1 MNFKEHIERDKNL
14 NLIKDQTLHLEIE
27 SYLVGGYVRDI
38 LISRDCKD
46 IDIMTIGEPF
56 KLVENISKKK
66 GFSDFKIFKNFSIIF
81 ISFIIIVIMS
91 MIISMR

>member
-46 IDIMTIGEPF
+46 IDIMTIGEPY
-56 KLVENISKKK
+56 KLVENIVNR
-66 GFSDFKIFKNFSIIF
+66 IRRL
-81 ISFIIIVIMS
+81 VLLALE
-91 MIISMR
+91 